1 MNQLSIL
8 PQKLMARCP
17 NMTILHQAPMTKRTS
32 FRIGGPATLMV
43 IPNSMEELVAT
54 VQEAYALE
62 LESFYI
68 GNGSNLLVSD
78 QGVDCLVIKL
88 GGGLSQVSCEGNTIT
103 AQGGI
108 LLSQLANY
116 ALECGLTGL
125 EFAHGIPGT
134 LGGGITMNAGAYG
147 GELCQVITEVTCLTT
162 EGELQVLSTE
172 DCQFTYRHSAFSDG
186 GRAIVK
192 AKFQLQPGNPEEIH
206 NRMDDLMN
214 KRREKQPLEYPSG
227 GSTFKRPEGYFASA
241 LIESAGL
248 KGYTIGGAQVSQKHS
263 GFCINYGNATCE
275 DMDALMAH
283 VQKVVLEETGVSL
296 EPELKRVGP

>member
-1 MNQLSIL
+1 MSQFTIL
-8 PQKLMARCP
+8 PQRIHACCP
-17 NMTILHQAPMTKRTS
+17 DVTLFHQVPMSKYTS
-32 FRIGGPATLMV
+32 FHIGGPAALMAV
-43 IPNSMEELVAT
+43 PKTMDELKSVMQIAHEIDIT
-54 VQEAYALE
+54 P
-62 LESFYI
+62 FFI

-78 QGVDCLVIKL
+78 EGMNQFVIKL
-88 GGGLSQVSCEGNTIT
+88 GSEFSQISSDSNDIY
-103 AQGGI
+103 AFGGI
-108 LLSQLANY
+108 LLSRLANY

-263 GFCINYGNATCE
+263 GFCINCGNATCE